1 MVVIILD
8 FETSGLNPYQDDII
22 EIGAKVM
29 GTDNYYTTLVK
40 PRSDKLINAKIT
52 EITGITNRL
61 LRKEGKKWLEA
72 YKDFYNWLMEQ
83 FKDGEE
89 NMIVSHNGETFDF
102 LFFRKMLMCL
112 QGENEDISKI
122 KEYNI
127 IYIDTLLLSRR
138 LLSNRSYY
146 TQRSLCNTFNI
157 IEENPIIRLL
167 LSGKKYKNND
177 VVKEEK
183 FKAIIILIKKER
195 RDAKLTKKPFLYPLY
210 VK

>member
-1 MVVIILD
+1 MNTNMNMNVIILD

-29 GTDNYYTTLVK
+29 GTDNYYTTLVQ
-40 PRSDKLINAKIT
+40 PRSDKFISKKIT

-61 LRKEGKKWLEA
+61 LKKEGKKWLEA

-146 TQRSLCNTFNI
+146 TQKSLCNTFNI
-157 IEENPIIRLL
+157 QIINAHRAM
-167 LSGKKYKNND
+167 GD
-177 VVKEEK
+177 VVCLEELYGK
-183 FKAIIILIKKER
+183 LLTILG
-195 RDAKLTKKPFLYPLY
+195 RDYDNITGKLVRDYIRINI
-210 VK
+210 

>member
-29 GTDNYYTTLVK
+29 GSKENYTTLVK

-52 EITGITNRL
+52 EITGITNRD
-61 LRKEGKKWLEA
+61 LRREGKKWFEA

-83 FKDGEE
+83 FKDDEE
-89 NMIVSHNGETFDF
+89 NIMVSHNGETFDF
-102 LFFRKMLMCL
+102 LFFKKMLMCL
-112 QGENEDISKI
+112 QKENENISKI
-122 KEYNI
+122 NEYNI

-157 IEENPIIRLL
+157 VEENAHRAM
-167 LSGKKYKNND
+167 GD
-177 VVKEEK
+177 VVCLEQLYGKLLT
-183 FKAIIILIKKER
+183 ILG
-195 RDAKLTKKPFLYPLY
+195 RDYDNITGKLVRDYIRIN
-210 VK
+210 V

>member
-1 MVVIILD
+1 MNTNMNVIILD

-29 GTDNYYTTLVK
+29 GTDNYYTTLVQ
-40 PRSDKLINAKIT
+40 PRSDKFISKKIT

-61 LRKEGKKWLEA
+61 LKKEGKKWLEA

-112 QGENEDISKI
+112 RGENEDISKI

-157 IEENPIIRLL
+157 VEENAHRAM
-167 LSGKKYKNND
+167 GD
-177 VVKEEK
+177 VVCLEELYGK
-183 FKAIIILIKKER
+183 LLTILG
-195 RDAKLTKKPFLYPLY
+195 RDYNNITGKLVRDYIRINI
-210 VK
+210 

>member
-1 MVVIILD
+1 MNMNMNMNVIILD

-29 GTDNYYTTLVK
+29 GTDNYYTTLVQ
-40 PRSDKLINAKIT
+40 PRSDKFISKKIT

-61 LRKEGKKWLEA
+61 LKKEGKKWLEA

-146 TQRSLCNTFNI
+146 TQKSLCNTFNI
-157 IEENPIIRLL
+157 QIINAHRAM
-167 LSGKKYKNND
+167 GD
-177 VVKEEK
+177 VVCLEELYGK
-183 FKAIIILIKKER
+183 LLTILG
-195 RDAKLTKKPFLYPLY
+195 RDYDNITGKLVRDYIRINI
-210 VK
+210 